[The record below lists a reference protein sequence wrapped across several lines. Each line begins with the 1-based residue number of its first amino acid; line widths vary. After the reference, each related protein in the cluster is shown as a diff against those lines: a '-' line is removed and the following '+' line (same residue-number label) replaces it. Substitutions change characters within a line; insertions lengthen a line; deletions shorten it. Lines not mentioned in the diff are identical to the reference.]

1 MSSWEWKAW
10 WQKWTTKLEVKIQ
23 LSKVP
28 QRKSKGMKMKHM
40 REEMKHKG
48 PTQDIQHKNVAE
60 KTRQKGEITKEIIH
74 GRVPEWKNSFRT
86 EWVLCMPS
94 TGRKGPTLTPIA
106 GNFRILVS
114 KRSLQVFR
122 KKKKKT
128 DHKKEIR
135 KQRALDFSVTTV
147 KVKM

>member
-10 WQKWTTKLEVKIQ
+10 WQKWTTKLEVKIE

-28 QRKSKGMKMKHM
+28 RRKSKGMKMKHT

-48 PTQDIQHKNVAE
+48 PTQDVQHKNIE
-60 KTRQKGEITKEIIH
+60 SQREQRRQKGEITKEIIH
-74 GRVPEWKNSFRT
+74 ANVPERKDSFHT
-86 EWVLCMPS
+86 EWVLCVPS
-94 TGRKGPTLTPIA
+94 TGGKGPTLSPIA

-122 KKKKKT
+122 KKKNKTKKQIT
-128 DHKKEIR
+128 QKRLENR
-135 KQRALDFSVTTV
+135 KALDSQ
-147 KVKM
+147 